1 MYTCKQIRDIVKSRI
16 KFQHRASTIQD
27 QDYFDLI
34 KRGIKRCHRIL
45 VGVNDYFY
53 RKFDK
58 SYNLSPH
65 LDTITDFPA
74 DLYKVITWY
83 ANPDISK
90 EAGTWVNYHWCEATN
105 EGTRR
110 GLYAIMGDS
119 DETLTSSEDL
129 IAGTLEYVR
138 EPDMPTNW
146 ASEPDVPDGYDDWI
160 IQYVLAEAMS
170 IASTDPRMDLTKLQE
185 LDQMII
191 QMNQRGGAAGQV
203 ADS

>member
-1 MYTCKQIRDIVKSRI
+1 MYTCKQIRNIVKQ
-16 KFQHRASTIQD
+16 KFKYTPLRETVQD
-27 QDYFDLI
+27 SDYFDFI
-34 KRGIKRCHRIL
+34 KRGIKRLHRIL
-45 VGVNDYFY
+45 TGVNDYYY

-58 SYNLSPH
+58 SYNLSPD

-119 DETLTSSEDL
+119 DNTLTSSEDL

-146 ASEPDVPDGYDDWI
+146 ASTPDVPDGYDDWL
-160 IQYVLAEAMS
+160 IQYVITEVFS
-170 IASTDPRMDLTKLQE
+170 YTNPNPNMDLGKLKE
-185 LDQMII
+185 LDEIVI
-191 QMNQRGGAAGQV
+191 NMNRQGGAAGQV

>member
-1 MYTCKQIRDIVKSRI
+1 MYTCKQIRDIVKSRVRYEH
-16 KFQHRASTIQD
+16 KKELMQD
-27 QDYFDLI
+27 SDYFDLI
-34 KRGIKRCHRIL
+34 KRGIKRCHRVL

-105 EGTRR
+105 EGSRR

-129 IAGTLEYVR
+129 VLGTLEYVR
-138 EPDMPTNW
+138 EPDMPTAW
-146 ASEPDVPDGYDDWI
+146 DSTPDVPDGYDDWI
-160 IQYVLAEAMS
+160 LQYVLAETMV
-170 IASTDPRMDLTKLQE
+170 IVGQNPQGDLARLKE
-185 LDQMII
+185 IDEII
-191 QMNQRGGAAGQV
+191 TGVSGKGGAAGQV